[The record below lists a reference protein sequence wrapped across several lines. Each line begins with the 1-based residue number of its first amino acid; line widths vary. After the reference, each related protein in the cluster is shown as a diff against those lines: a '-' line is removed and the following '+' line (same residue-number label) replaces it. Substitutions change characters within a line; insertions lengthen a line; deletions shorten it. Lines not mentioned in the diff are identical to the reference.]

1 MSTNND
7 EKLKLWEKV
16 KSVWKTRRD
25 VVEQDVTAKG
35 ESGWDRVKALFDVSE
50 GKGPRE
56 EIQHIPRV
64 VVYTSVFAFLFG
76 GQFGKRII
84 DENFRRHNQLTV
96 YDSVMHAKRQYQA
109 SVALGFVKYGSRWG
123 WRAGLFS
130 GVFSILLVASEAYRN
145 TDDALNYVASGASTG
160 ALYNIFSGWRKMVV
174 GVVIGGGLS
183 APVGLMAQVGNAILP
198 EEYKPKK
205 LEDDRKAQEW
215 EQQLEA
221 TSSFIQ
227 AMEKELNE
235 GNEEKHSAVR

>member
-1 MSTNND
+1 MFLDDFFLSI
-7 EKLKLWEKV
+7 
-16 KSVWKTRRD
+16 
-25 VVEQDVTAKG
+25 Q
-35 ESGWDRVKALFDVSE
+35 SE

-130 GVFSILLVASEAYRN
+130 GVFRYRFKNRQSMTACSLLC
-145 TDDALNYVASGASTG
+145 L
-160 ALYNIFSGWRKMVV
+160 LLLI
-174 GVVIGGGLS
+174 
-183 APVGLMAQVGNAILP
+183 
-198 EEYKPKK
+198 EYH
-205 LEDDRKAQEW
+205 
-215 EQQLEA
+215 
-221 TSSFIQ
+221 I
-227 AMEKELNE
+227 
-235 GNEEKHSAVR
+235 